1 MIAST
6 PVDLPALDPLPVVKG
21 LASLRRLTGMY
32 PASHPMIARR
42 LEELDV
48 AVRQLLQHGTA
59 VHIDIIHGH
68 VHLNGVAFPDTS
80 DAHAQMV
87 RDLTDLGIDSIHIQ
101 QSVRADELRAVA
113 ELLWQLKGGGDH
125 ASVDGRLARLNVTSI
140 SLGRLVPLDTRWRS
154 QQWPDAPVGPIDPA
168 YAEALARAEQSF
180 DAVTSGRSL
189 DAVTVRELVELLIN
203 EVARSNVAIS
213 QILALKAYENLT
225 YCHSVNVSMLS
236 LLIGRQIGM
245 DDAALAA
252 LVEAAL
258 LHDIGK
264 TKIPLEIVKKPGALD
279 REERRL
285 IEAHTLYGA
294 EILANV
300 QGLRPMT
307 PTVALE
313 HHRSFRGG
321 GYPDLG
327 DGVVPHSMSQIVS
340 VADVYE
346 AITGARSYQDPHP
359 PEQACLIL
367 ARLAGGQLNTALVKA
382 FVAAVT
388 FFPLGSVVRTSL
400 GETAVV
406 IRTNAQEP
414 LHPVIALVGADGSR
428 GDEID
433 TSERGESGDYMR
445 HILETIPPQSHPLDV
460 TRFM

>member
-1 MIAST
+1 MSATSLAELP
-6 PVDLPALDPLPVVKG
+6 PVDPLPVVKG

-42 LEELDV
+42 LGELET
-48 AVRQLLQHGTA
+48 AVRQLLQHGA
-59 VHIDIIHGH
+59 PAHIDIIHGH
-68 VHLNGVAFPDTS
+68 VHLNGVAFMDTS
-80 DAHAQMV
+80 DTQAQVV
-87 RDLTDLGIDSIHIQ
+87 RELTDLGIDSIHIQ
-101 QSVRADELRAVA
+101 HGVQTEELLAVA
-113 ELLWQLKGGGDH
+113 ELLWQLKEGKDRVSIEGGLEE
-125 ASVDGRLARLNVTSI
+125 RNVRCI
-140 SLGRLVPLDTRWRS
+140 SLGRLVSLDTRWRT
-154 QQWPDAPVGPIDPA
+154 QQWPDAPTGPIDPA
-168 YAEALARAEQSF
+168 YAEALTRAEQSF

-203 EVARSNVAIS
+203 EVARSSAAIS

-245 DDAALAA
+245 DDATLAA

-264 TKIPLEIVKKPGALD
+264 TKIPLDIVKKPGALD
-279 REERRL
+279 RGERKL

-294 EILANV
+294 EILANID
-300 QGLRPMT
+300 GLQPMT

-313 HHRSFRGG
+313 HHRSIRGG

-327 DGVVPHSMSQIVS
+327 EGVIPHSLSQIVS

-346 AITGARSYQDPHP
+346 AVTGARSYQDPHP

-367 ARLAGGQLNTALVKA
+367 ARLAGGLLNTALVKA

-388 FFPLGSVVRTSL
+388 FFPLGSVVRTSR

-406 IRTNAQEP
+406 IRTNPREP
-414 LHPVIALVGADGSR
+414 LHPVIALVDAGGCR
-428 GDEID
+428 GDELD
-433 TSERGESGDYMR
+433 TSTRDPSGAYVR
-445 HILETIPPQSHPLDV
+445 HIVETLAAQSHSLDV
-460 TRFM
+460 TRFV